1 MKLEALAQDFSVCK
15 VRDMA
20 FVRWEADFCF
30 VGKTD
35 AELSLVCETRFAP
48 AATVAREDGWKGVR
62 VAGSMDF
69 SLVGVLS
76 RLSSILAHRGIPI
89 FAVSTYDTDYIFVK
103 AQDFQKAIDAFAAEG
118 YEMSSRAH
126 EEKRL

>member
-20 FVRWEADFCF
+20 SVRWEADFCF

-48 AATVAREDGWKGVR
+48 VDAAAREDGWKGVR
-62 VAGSMDF
+62 VAGAMEF
-69 SLVGVLS
+69 SLVGVLA
-76 RLSSILAHRGIPI
+76 RLSSVLARRKIPI

-103 AQDFQKAIDAFAAEG
+103 AHDFQKAMDAFAAEG
-118 YEMSSRAH
+118 YEISPAH

>member
-20 FVRWEADFCF
+20 SVRWEEGFCF
-30 VGKTD
+30 FGKTD

-62 VAGSMDF
+62 VAGAMEF
-69 SLVGVLS
+69 SLVGVLA
-76 RLSSILAHRGIPI
+76 RLSSVLARREIPI

-103 AQDFQKAIDAFAAEG
+103 AHDFQKAMDAFAAEG
-118 YEMSSRAH
+118 YEISPAH